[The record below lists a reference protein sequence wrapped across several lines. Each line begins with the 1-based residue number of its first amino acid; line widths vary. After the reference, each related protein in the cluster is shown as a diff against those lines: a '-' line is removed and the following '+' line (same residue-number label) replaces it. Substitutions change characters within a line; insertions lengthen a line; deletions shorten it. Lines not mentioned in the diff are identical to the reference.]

1 MKQNGGTHDLS
12 HELKQLAQE
21 AEELIGSSGED
32 MSEKARDIR
41 DRLAN
46 ALEVIQETIGDL
58 EERAG
63 EGLKEVDKSIRANP
77 YQALAIAAGIGL
89 AVGLLLKR
97 K

>member
-1 MKQNGGTHDLS
+1 MKHNGGTDLS
-12 HELKQLAQE
+12 DELKQLAQQAE
-21 AEELIGSSGED
+21 ALVGSSGD
-32 MSEKARDIR
+32 DLSEKARDIR
-41 DRLAN
+41 DRLAA

-63 EGLKEVDKSIRANP
+63 EGLKDVDQKIRSNP
-77 YQALAIAAGIGL
+77 YQALAIALGIGV

>member
-1 MKQNGGTHDLS
+1 MKHNGGTDLS

-21 AEELIGSSGED
+21 AEELVGSSGED
-32 MSEKARDIR
+32 LTEKARDIR
-41 DRLAN
+41 DRLAA
-46 ALEVIQETIGDL
+46 ALEIVQETIGDI

-63 EGLKEVDKSIRANP
+63 EGLKEVDKSIRSNP
-77 YQALAIAAGIGL
+77 YQALAIALGAGL